1 MELYGHKVAFCRK
14 VERFSRQKEE
24 VLQINP
30 DLIVEYVIFFSRSNG
45 RCLDL
50 EVAFTAEVR
59 LCYIRTN
66 LWILIF
72 CSRKWG
78 GRNKEM

>member
-1 MELYGHKVAFCRK
+1 MELYSHKVPFCGK

-30 DLIVEYVIFFSRSNG
+30 DLMVEFVIFFSRSNR

-50 EVAFTAEVR
+50 EVAFTAEVH
-59 LCYIRTN
+59 LCYI
-66 LWILIF
+66 
-72 CSRKWG
+72 
-78 GRNKEM
+78 